1 MKEAQQNFLRSL
13 AAYCVICYF
22 LQIKD
27 RHNGNILLHRDGYII
42 HIDFGFILSNAPGKG
57 FEFEKNVPFKLLGEY
72 IDVLEGV
79 DSDLFSEFR
88 RLFYR
93 GFLAARKH
101 QDKILILVKML
112 YSGHGSTLPCF
123 LKGE

>member
-42 HIDFGFILSNAPGKG
+42 HIDFGFILSNAPGKRAIN
-57 FEFEKNVPFKLLGEY
+57 EVSTLQTSPFVLGLCKKKKKKSK
-72 IDVLEGV
+72 IKQKKIKKD
-79 DSDLFSEFR
+79 R
-88 RLFYR
+88 Q
-93 GFLAARKH
+93 AHHA
-101 QDKILILVKML
+101 KILMIYL
-112 YSGHGSTLPCF
+112 C
-123 LKGE
+123 